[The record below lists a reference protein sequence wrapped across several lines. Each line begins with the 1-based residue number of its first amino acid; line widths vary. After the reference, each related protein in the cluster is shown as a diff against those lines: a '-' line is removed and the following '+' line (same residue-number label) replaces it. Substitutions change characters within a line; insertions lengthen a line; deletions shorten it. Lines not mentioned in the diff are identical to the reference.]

1 MAKKTKASASPKTPS
16 KAKKSLSQGNTPVA
30 SPVSKKGK
38 KPQAP
43 AASQK
48 EKEYGYVS
56 KLQAQKALSEL
67 QKYLKRQSES
77 SEEKNQLFDEEEDS
91 FKDLF
96 VEIDTKKYISPKPEF
111 KPRLIE
117 LAKPFLRENEE
128 LKSCLFLRDNFITS
142 EEQLE
147 QLEQADIPSLKKVLT
162 LTELKTVYRT
172 FEKRRELYSEY
183 DLFLVDDALLS
194 SMPNVLGKTFYMNE
208 KTKFPVNIRVA
219 STKKQNE
226 LSLTT
231 LSNQVNKVLSSVAY
245 LPPVG
250 NSVSIK
256 IGSLNDLYTHAD
268 LLDNLHNVLKTFPES
283 LLLTVGIKT
292 EKSPVLP
299 LFYTDKIFSESD
311 VLENAP
317 EAADEEETEDVYT
330 KALLELADEETVTKA
345 LGTELRKK
353 NNKKVN
359 KKSTKGVSK
368 P

>member
-16 KAKKSLSQGNTPVA
+16 KTKKSLSQGNTPVA
-30 SPVSKKGK
+30 SPASKKGK
-38 KPQAP
+38 KVQAP
-43 AASQK
+43 AAAQN
-48 EKEYGYVS
+48 EKEFGYVS
-56 KLQAQKALSEL
+56 KLQAQKAISEL
-67 QKYLKRQSES
+67 QKYLERESELT
-77 SEEKNQLFDEEEDS
+77 EEKNQLFDDDEDS
-91 FKDLF
+91 FRDLY
-96 VEIDTKKYISPKPEF
+96 VEIETKKYISEKPEF

-117 LAKPFLRENEE
+117 LAKPYLRENEE
-128 LKSCLFLRDNFITS
+128 LKSCLFLRDNFIS
-142 EEQLE
+142 NDEQLE
-147 QLEQADIPSLKKVLT
+147 QVEQADIPSLKKILT
-162 LTELKTVYRT
+162 LTQLKTIYRT

-208 KTKFPVNIRVA
+208 KTKFPINIRVA

-226 LSLTT
+226 LSLVT
-231 LSNQVNKVLSSVAY
+231 LSNQVNKVLSSVPY

-256 IGSLNDLYTHAD
+256 IGTLNDLYTQAD

-299 LFYTDKIFSESD
+299 LFYTDKIFSDSD
-311 VLENAP
+311 VLENVAEQAE
-317 EAADEEETEDVYT
+317 EAQTDDVYT
-330 KALLELADEETVTKA
+330 KALLELADEETVAKA
-345 LGTELRKK
+345 LGNELRKK
-353 NNKKVN
+353 KKTN

>member
-16 KAKKSLSQGNTPVA
+16 KTKKSLSQGSTPVA
-30 SPVSKKGK
+30 SPAAKKGK
-38 KPQAP
+38 KAQAP
-43 AASQK
+43 VAAQK

-56 KLQAQKALSEL
+56 KLQAQKAVNEL
-67 QKYLKRQSES
+67 QKYLSRQSES
-77 SEEKNQLFDEEEDS
+77 SEEKNQLFDDEEDS
-91 FKDLF
+91 FKDLY
-96 VEIDTKKYISPKPEF
+96 VEIETKKYLSAKPEF

-117 LAKPFLRENEE
+117 LAKPYLRENEE
-128 LKSCLFLRDNFITS
+128 LKSCLFIRDNFIS
-142 EEQLE
+142 SDEQLE
-147 QLEQADIPSLKKVLT
+147 QVEQADIPTLKKILT
-162 LTELKTVYRT
+162 LTQLKTVYRT

-219 STKKQNE
+219 STKNQNE
-226 LSLTT
+226 LSLVT
-231 LSNQVNKVLSSVAY
+231 LSNQVNKVLSSVSY

-256 IGSLNDLYTHAD
+256 IGSLNDLFTHAD

-283 LLLTVGIKT
+283 LLLSVGIKT

-299 LFYTDKIFSESD
+299 LFYTDKIFAASD
-311 VLENAP
+311 VAENAP
-317 EAADEEETEDVYT
+317 EQTEEVDTEDVYT
-330 KALLELADEETVTKA
+330 KALLELADEETVAKA
-345 LGTELRKK
+345 IGAELKK
-353 NNKKVN
+353 KKT

-368 P
+368 K